1 MLQKFSDWLSG
12 NLDSTT
18 PHWKSNQAKMFLRLA
33 LARMRLKRSKIENSI
48 IQQRHRAA
56 QALREGNDD
65 QARLLVEEMFRAQHR
80 TQALVQLLLLGEH
93 LLTRIDAIELSPSGY
108 DACSSHISWH
118 HVIKPITG
126 KYHLICVCPSAH
138 LCTRRNVSM

>member
-1 MLQKFSDWLSG
+1 
-12 NLDSTT
+12 
-18 PHWKSNQAKMFLRLA
+18 MFLRLA

-93 LLTRIDAIELSPSGY
+93 LLTRIDAIELSPYFFSRSLSVTPRTL
-108 DACSSHISWH
+108 CNFFSSSVHIFAKVVATM
-118 HVIKPITG
+118 HVRLTSRGTTSLNPLQGNT
-126 KYHLICVCPSAH
+126 
-138 LCTRRNVSM
+138 T